1 MDFLC
6 CEVTY
11 QTAQERDR
19 MNMRNR
25 LISFVV
31 IISMLSCILVG
42 CGETSREQAAVEVFI
57 AASLKPAMEEIVAN
71 YTADHDNVKIN
82 LHADSSGTLLTQIE
96 EGYECDIFFSA
107 ATKQMDQLE
116 QDGLVEEGTRK
127 SVLNNQVVLIKGKGQ
142 RTKVTG
148 LTSLNKA
155 KSIALAAGSV
165 PVGKYTRE
173 ALKNLDILKTSKDSS
188 EITTTEISKTLG
200 DVEISEQSNV
210 SKVLLAVAEGSCE
223 VGTVYLSDTYGYE
236 DKIEMIETVSND
248 LTGDV
253 VYPVCLVKNEEAD
266 ETQRMKANEFYEYLL
281 RSQTKD
287 VFAKYNFDIDL
298 EK

>member
-1 MDFLC
+1 M
-6 CEVTY
+6 
-11 QTAQERDR
+11 
-19 MNMRNR
+19 
-25 LISFVV
+25 
-31 IISMLSCILVG
+31 SMLSCILVG
-42 CGETSREQAAVEVFI
+42 CSSETSKEQAAVEVFI

-71 YTADHDNVKIN
+71 YTADQDNVKIN

-127 SVLNNQVVLIKGKGQ
+127 DVLNNQVVLIKGKGQ
-142 RTKVTG
+142 STKVTG

-173 ALKNLDILKTSKDSS
+173 ALKNLDILKTAKAPS
-188 EITTTEISKTLG
+188 EITTTEISKALG
-200 DVEISEQSNV
+200 NVEISEQSNV

-223 VGTVYLSDTYGYE
+223 VGTVYLSDCYGFE
-236 DKIEMIETVSND
+236 DKVEIIETVSND

-266 ETQRMKANEFYEYLL
+266 KTQKMIANEFYEYLL
-281 RSQTKD
+281 RGQTID

-298 EK
+298 EQ

>member
-1 MDFLC
+1 
-6 CEVTY
+6 
-11 QTAQERDR
+11 
-19 MNMRNR
+19 MNIRNR
-25 LISFVV
+25 LISLVV
-31 IISMLSCILVG
+31 IMSMLSCILVG
-42 CGETSREQAAVEVFI
+42 CSSETGNEQAAVEVFI
-57 AASLKPAMEEIVAN
+57 AASLKPAMEEIVEN
-71 YTADHDNVKIN
+71 YTDGHDNVKIN

-127 SVLNNQVVLIKGKGQ
+127 DVLNNQVVLIKGKGQ
-142 RTKVTG
+142 KTEVKG
-148 LTSLNKA
+148 LTSLDKA
-155 KSIALAAGSV
+155 GSIALAAGSV

-173 ALKNLDILKTSKDSS
+173 ALKNLDILKTSKEVS
-188 EITTTEISKTLG
+188 EITTTEISKALG
-200 DVEISEQSNV
+200 NVEISEQSNV

-236 DKIEMIETVSND
+236 DKVDIIETVSND

-266 ETQRMKANEFYEYLL
+266 ETQKMKAEEFYQYLL
-281 RSQTKD
+281 SSQAKD

-298 EK
+298 DK